1 MLAKF
6 KKLKIIYTY
15 CFSIRNI
22 MYALFYIQNNLAWET
37 IASVNKICISKLS
50 SKTYSLLKYMQQRLD
65 LHVFVH

>member
-15 CFSIRNI
+15 CFAIRNI
-22 MYALFYIQNNLAWET
+22 YALFSIQNNLAWET
-37 IASVNKICISKLS
+37 IASVNKICIIRQNIYL
-50 SKTYSLLKYMQQRLD
+50 LLKYMQQRLD